1 MGTDSVTCKSNM
13 TSISTLSEFLLQSGC
28 QYRVYDLGRGIRK
41 LSTQQFLDIE
51 NNKQPHP
58 YPRLGFAW
66 VAVLFWNKQLS
77 GQHYIWFL
85 KLPLD
90 EQGMLVSAARNHF
103 LGIVLEA
110 LGRQMDN
117 KSPDELPEH
126 PYGFVPGAQQ
136 MADFNSAVRHALK
149 LPETDYQK
157 AALAYLQTP
166 AAFNWQDVPLQG
178 LADIVARLNE
188 NSIRA
193 LFLSCFNQLNEAVQ
207 LSLLNSLENHKID
220 VSLSEFV
227 LQQMA
232 THEQQS
238 AWQIACLRALSQS
251 QADGLVTAKLTAL
264 LNQTTET
271 DTNLMITISGRHW
284 YRLTHEGLLDRFMDR
299 LATQA
304 PSLFAPV
311 FADLV
316 RLPEL
321 RANMLSLLRRP
332 DKSDA
337 LTQAIGR
344 LFSETQA

>member
-1 MGTDSVTCKSNM
+1 M

-41 LSTQQFLDIE
+41 LTTQQFLDIE

-66 VAVLFWNKQLS
+66 MAVLFWNKQLS

-90 EQGMLVSAARNHF
+90 EQGMLVCAARNHF

-136 MADFNSAVRHALK
+136 MADFNSLVRHALK
-149 LPETDYQK
+149 LPETEYQK
-157 AALAYLQTP
+157 VALAYLKKP
-166 AAFNWQDVPLQG
+166 EDFNWQDIPLQG
-178 LADIVARLNE
+178 LADIVVKLGEDELR
-188 NSIRA
+188 S
-193 LFLSCFNQLNEAVQ
+193 LFLSRFEQLNEAVQ

-220 VSLSEFV
+220 VNLSEFV
-227 LQQMA
+227 LQQMD
-232 THEQQS
+232 THRQQPV
-238 AWQIACLRALSQS
+238 WQIACLRALSQS
-251 QADGLVTAKLTAL
+251 QAEGLVTARLAAL
-264 LNQTTET
+264 LSAPTEI
-271 DTNLMITISGRHW
+271 DTNLMIIISGRHW
-284 YRLTHEGLLDRFMDR
+284 QRLMHKDLLGTFMDR
-299 LATQA
+299 LAMQT

-321 RANMLSLLRRP
+321 RADMLSLLRSP